1 MDLIQLRQMGLMA
14 ANPMVKKTITIK
26 YRPLMEGS
34 ETEREEK
41 PVEGT
46 VDFWIRKF
54 TAADRIALN
63 VAEGEERA
71 YIGIQRC
78 VFTEDGKPLFPDI
91 ETARELDL
99 EMFAQLLVAVN
110 EINGNREKKSQP
122 KTSSGGKS
130 RSPSA
135 DVRPGNGNKR
145 SRMKKPETSSSTA
158 TSTAP

>member
-1 MDLIQLRQMGLMA
+1 MDINQLRSMGLMA
-14 ANPMVKKTITIK
+14 ANPLVKKTITIHYYPFK
-26 YRPLMEGS
+26 EGS
-34 ETEREEK
+34 ESEREEK
-41 PVEGT
+41 SVEAT

-71 YIGIQRC
+71 YVGIQRC

-91 ETARELDL
+91 DTARELDL

-110 EINGNREKKSQP
+110 EINGSTAKKSQP
-122 KTSSGGKS
+122 RMSSGGKS
-130 RSPSA
+130 RLPSA
-135 DVRPGNGNKR
+135 DALPENGKRR
-145 SRMKKPETSSSTA
+145 SRLKKPTTSSSTE

>member
-1 MDLIQLRQMGLMA
+1 MDLVQLRSMGLMA
-14 ANPMVKKTITIK
+14 ANPLVKKTITIK
-26 YRPLMEGS
+26 YRPLIEGS

-41 PVEGT
+41 PVEAT

-78 VFTEDGKPLFPDI
+78 VFTEDAKPLFPDL

-110 EINGNREKKSQP
+110 EINGSVTKKSQP
-122 KTSSGGKS
+122 RTNGGT
-130 RSPSA
+130 RSPSPSA
-135 DVRPGNGNKR
+135 VGR
-145 SRMKKPETSSSTA
+145 SRSGSKPSAQKKPSSGPSTQA
-158 TSTAP
+158 NTAQ

>member
-1 MDLIQLRQMGLMA
+1 MDINQLRSMGLMA
-14 ANPMVKKTITIK
+14 ANPLVKKTITIHYYPFK
-26 YRPLMEGS
+26 EGS
-34 ETEREEK
+34 ESEREEQS
-41 PVEGT
+41 VEAT
-46 VDFWIRKF
+46 VDFWLRKF

-71 YIGIQRC
+71 YVGIQRC

-91 ETARELDL
+91 DTARELDL

-110 EINGNREKKSQP
+110 EINGSAAKKSQP
-122 KTSSGGKS
+122 RTSSSAKS

-135 DVRPGNGNKR
+135 AGRSQNGKKA
-145 SRMKKPETSSSTA
+145 SPMKKSASGSNTE